1 MTYLELVNAV
11 LVRLR
16 EPTVSTVSLNA
27 YSALIG
33 KMVNDAKRQVE
44 DAYDWNVL
52 GQEIT
57 ISTTSGTYIYSLT
70 GAGQKFRVS
79 SDPLNITSNVV
90 MQQIGTGDMR
100 QKQNFTPIVSNPP
113 TEYCFEGV
121 DSNGDAQIQLYGRP
135 DGVYSIK
142 FFVTVPQATLSSDNT
157 SILVP
162 DVLVEQ
168 NAYARALVE
177 RGEDGGLT
185 SSEAYN
191 LYRSMLSDYISLEA
205 TRFADSQEFISV

>member
-1 MTYLELVNAV
+1 MTYLQIVNSI

-16 EPTVSTVSLNA
+16 EPTVSTVALNA
-27 YSALIG
+27 YSSLIG

-57 ISTTSGTYIYSLT
+57 VTTTSGTYVYSLT

-79 SDPLNITSNVV
+79 SDPLNTTSNVV
-90 MQQIGTGDMR
+90 MQNISVAAMR
-100 QKQNFTPIVSNPP
+100 QKQNFTPIASNPP

-121 DSNGDAQIQLYGRP
+121 DGNGDAQVQLYGRP
-135 DGVYSIK
+135 DGVYNLK
-142 FFVTVPQATLSSDNT
+142 FFVTVPQAVMTSDNT
-157 SILVP
+157 NILVP

-177 RGEDGGLT
+177 RGEDGGLS

-191 LYRSMLSDYISLEA
+191 LYRSMLADYIALEA
-205 TRFADSQEFISV
+205 TRFPETQEFVAV

>member
-1 MTYLELVNAV
+1 MTYLEIVNSI

-16 EPTVSTVSLNA
+16 EPTVSTVGLDA
-27 YSALIG
+27 YSTLIG
-33 KMVNDAKRQVE
+33 KFVNDAKRQVE

-52 GQEIT
+52 GQEKT
-57 ISTTSGTYIYSLT
+57 VTTTSGTYIYSLT

-79 SDPLNITSNVV
+79 SEPLNTTSNVV
-90 MQQIGTGDMR
+90 MR
-100 QKQNFTPIVSNPP
+100 QKQNFTPIVTNIPAQ
-113 TEYCFEGV
+113 YCFEGV
-121 DSNGDAQIQLYGRP
+121 DANGDVEVQLYGRP
-135 DGVYSIK
+135 DGVYTIK
-142 FFVTVPQATLSSDNT
+142 FFLTIPQAALASDGT

-162 DVLVEQ
+162 DVVVEQ

-191 LYRSMLSDYISLEA
+191 LYRSMLADYISLEA
-205 TRFADSQEFISV
+205 TRYPETQEFVSV

>member
-1 MTYLELVNAV
+1 MTYLEIVNSI

-16 EPTVSTVSLNA
+16 EPTVSTVGLDA
-27 YSALIG
+27 YSTLIG
-33 KMVNDAKRQVE
+33 KFVNDAKRQVE

-52 GQEIT
+52 GQEKT
-57 ISTTSGTYIYSLT
+57 VTTTSGTYVYSLT

-79 SDPLNITSNVV
+79 SEPLNTTSNVV
-90 MQQIGTGDMR
+90 MRQISVSDMR
-100 QKQNFTPIVSNPP
+100 QKQNFTPIVTNIPAQ
-113 TEYCFEGV
+113 YCFEGV
-121 DSNGDAQIQLYGRP
+121 DANGDVEVQLYGRP
-135 DGVYSIK
+135 DGVYTIK
-142 FFVTVPQATLSSDNT
+142 FFLTIPHAALASDGT

-162 DVLVEQ
+162 DVAVEQ

-191 LYRSMLSDYISLEA
+191 LYRSMLADYISLEA
-205 TRFADSQEFISV
+205 TRYPETQEFVPV

>member
-1 MTYLELVNAV
+1 MTYLEIVNSI

-16 EPTVSTVSLNA
+16 EPTVSTVGLDA
-27 YSALIG
+27 YSTLIG
-33 KMVNDAKRQVE
+33 KFVNDAKRQVE

-52 GQEIT
+52 GQEKT
-57 ISTTSGTYIYSLT
+57 VTTTSGTYVYSLT

-79 SDPLNITSNVV
+79 SDPLNTTSNVV
-90 MQQIGTGDMR
+90 MQNISVAAMR
-100 QKQNFTPIVSNPP
+100 QKQNFTPIASNPP

-121 DSNGDAQIQLYGRP
+121 DANGDVEVQLYGRP
-135 DGVYSIK
+135 DGVYTIK
-142 FFVTVPQATLSSDNT
+142 FFLTIPQAALASDGT

-162 DVLVEQ
+162 DVVVEQ

-191 LYRSMLSDYISLEA
+191 LYRSMLADYISLEA
-205 TRFADSQEFISV
+205 TRYPETQEFVSV

>member
-1 MTYLELVNAV
+1 MTYLEIVNSI

-16 EPTVSTVSLNA
+16 EPTVSTVALSS
-27 YSALIG
+27 YSSLIG
-33 KMVNDAKRQVE
+33 KFVNDAKRQVE

-52 GQEIT
+52 GQEIS

-79 SDPLNITSNVV
+79 SDPLNITSNVAL
-90 MQQIGTGDMR
+90 QQIGTGDMR
-100 QKQNFTPIVSNPP
+100 RKQNFTPIVSNPP

-121 DSNGDAQIQLYGRP
+121 DSSGDAQIQLYGRP
-135 DGVYSIK
+135 DGVYNIK

-157 SILVP
+157 SVLVP

-191 LYRSMLSDYISLEA
+191 LYRSMLADYIALEA

>member
-1 MTYLELVNAV
+1 MTYLEIVNSV

-16 EPTVSTVSLNA
+16 EPTVSTVALST
-27 YSALIG
+27 YSTLVG

-52 GQEIT
+52 GQEIDV
-57 ISTTSGTYIYSLT
+57 TTASGTYIYALT

-79 SDPLNITSNVV
+79 SDPLNITSNVI
-90 MQQIGTGDMR
+90 MQQISVAEMR
-100 QKQNFTPIVSNPP
+100 VRQNLQPTVSAVP
-113 TEYCFEGV
+113 TQYCFEGV
-121 DSNGDAQIQLYGRP
+121 NASGDAQIQLYGRP

-142 FFVTVPQATLSSDNT
+142 FFVTIPQDVLTADGT
-157 SILVP
+157 SVLVP

-177 RGEDGGLT
+177 RGEDGGLS

-191 LYRSMLSDYISLEA
+191 LYRSMLADYISLEA
-205 TRFADSQEFISV
+205 TRFPESQEFVSV

>member
-1 MTYLELVNAV
+1 MTYLEIVNSI

-16 EPTVSTVSLNA
+16 EPTVSTVGLDA
-27 YSALIG
+27 YSTLIG
-33 KMVNDAKRQVE
+33 KFVNDAKRQVE

-52 GQEIT
+52 GQEKT
-57 ISTTSGTYIYSLT
+57 VTTTSGTYVYSLT

-79 SDPLNITSNVV
+79 SEPLNTTSNVV
-90 MQQIGTGDMR
+90 MRQISVSDMR
-100 QKQNFTPIVSNPP
+100 QKQNFTPIVTNIPAQ
-113 TEYCFEGV
+113 YCFEGV
-121 DSNGDAQIQLYGRP
+121 DANGDVEVQLYGRP
-135 DGVYSIK
+135 DGVYTIK
-142 FFVTVPQATLSSDNT
+142 FFLTIPQAALASDGT

-162 DVLVEQ
+162 DVVVEQ

-191 LYRSMLSDYISLEA
+191 LYRSMLADYISLEA
-205 TRFADSQEFISV
+205 TRYPETQEFVSV

>member
-1 MTYLELVNAV
+1 MTYLEIVNSI

-16 EPTVSTVSLNA
+16 EPTVSTVALSS
-27 YSALIG
+27 YSSLIG
-33 KMVNDAKRQVE
+33 KFVNDAKRQVE

-52 GQEIT
+52 GQEINVT
-57 ISTTSGTYIYSLT
+57 TTSGTYIYTLT

-90 MQQIGTGDMR
+90 MQQIGSGDMR
-100 QKQNFTPIVSNPP
+100 QKQNFSPIVSNPP

-121 DSNGDAQIQLYGRP
+121 SSGGDAQIQLYGRP
-135 DGVYSIK
+135 DGVYTIK
-142 FFVTVPQATLSSDNT
+142 FFLTIPQATLSSDNT
-157 SILVP
+157 SVLVS

-191 LYRSMLSDYISLEA
+191 LYRSMLADYIALEA